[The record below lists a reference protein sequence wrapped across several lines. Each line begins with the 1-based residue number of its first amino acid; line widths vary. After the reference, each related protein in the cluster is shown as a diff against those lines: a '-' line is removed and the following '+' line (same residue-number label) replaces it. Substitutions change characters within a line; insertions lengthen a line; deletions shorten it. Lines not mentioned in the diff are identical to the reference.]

1 MRKVGVA
8 ETDQDEWI
16 EQKISVYADHLERC
30 RRDFDNIAGQRG
42 DSEAIKSPHAQGI
55 AQYDHVVNVLGELLD
70 ERAEDKYKSA
80 LLKYARE
87 AVSVLRDGNYPVW
100 RRLAAATILEVLSDI
115 PG

>member
-16 EQKISVYADHLERC
+16 EQKVSVYEGHLQRC
-30 RRDFDNIAGQRG
+30 RIDFDNIAGQRG
-42 DSEAIKSPHAQGI
+42 EAEAMKSPHAQGI
-55 AQYDHVVNVLGELLD
+55 AQYDHVVNALGDLLD
-70 ERAEDKYKSA
+70 ERDEDKYKSA
-80 LLKYARE
+80 LLRYARE
-87 AVSVLRDGNYPVW
+87 AVSVLRDGNTPVW